1 MANNNYYQQNNR
13 HNGSYPGGGRSGIGN
28 APLNLPDGYLARGYY
43 EDADKKILR
52 VEYIIDYPKE
62 IVGQLKME
70 KNKNKSS
77 QLRKYY
83 EFVIR
88 IKDRLRQTN
97 ASYDEMK
104 SAIASLIPYAEYART
119 RGKVSDYFRK
129 FISKNVNS
137 IHDEK
142 DFMAFA
148 KHFEAII
155 ANLPKEN

>member
-1 MANNNYYQQNNR
+1 MANNNYHQQNNR
-13 HNGSYPGGGRSGIGN
+13 YNGGYPGGGRSGNGN
-28 APLNLPDGYLARGYY
+28 ASQNLPDGYLARGYY

-52 VEYIIDYPKE
+52 MEYIIDYPKE
-62 IVGQLKME
+62 IVDQLKME
-70 KNKNKSS
+70 KNKSS

-97 ASYDEMK
+97 VSYDEMK
-104 SAIASLIPYAEYART
+104 SAIASLIPYTEYART

-129 FISKNVNS
+129 FIGKNVNS